1 MRYKFMYLRHYIS
14 LYVYLFYV
22 IYINNAFLLILKLKD
37 KWLSFANI
45 KNRAVI
51 ICNFDNIYFNFIKI
65 NKKDIISNN
74 FLYCC

>member
-14 LYVYLFYV
+14 LYIHLFYV

-45 KNRAVI
+45 SEKSSS
-51 ICNFDNIYFNFIKI
+51 DNM
-65 NKKDIISNN
+65 
-74 FLYCC
+74 